1 MQDRYAGDIG
11 DFGKF
16 GLLKALLAEGVSLGV
31 NWYKADPPESERDRD
46 TGTFLHEDGKHKI
59 NPKYFVCDE
68 PLAGALREI
77 SESDVR
83 SIARLEQ
90 AALLNPGKT
99 VYYHEVISVA
109 GRYQWHN
116 NALETL
122 APCEIV
128 FLDPD
133 NGLSVKSVGKGSAK
147 SVKYVWDEELSDYL
161 RRGQSVV
168 LYNHRPRKKPE
179 IFFPEFKERLLGIE
193 GVSNKHI
200 SVLTCPKGTVRDYFL
215 IAAHAK
221 HAGQISSAL
230 CRMAG
235 GLWGKQG
242 LCRIEKL
249 DG

>member
-16 GLLKALLAEGVSLGV
+16 GLLKALLAEGLSLGV
-31 NWYKADPPESERDRD
+31 NWYKAEPPESERDRD

-68 PLAGALREI
+68 PLAGALRKI

-90 AALLNPGKT
+90 AALMDPSKT
-99 VYYHEVISVA
+99 VYYHEMVPVV
-109 GRYQWHN
+109 GRRQWHN
-116 NALETL
+116 KALETL
-122 APCEIV
+122 TSCEVV

-133 NGLSVKSVGKGSAK
+133 NGLSVKSVGKESAK
-147 SVKYVWDEELSDYL
+147 SVKFVWDEELCDYL

-179 IFFPEFKERLLGIE
+179 IFFPAFKERLFGMEGI
-193 GVSNKHI
+193 SNKSV

-215 IAAHAK
+215 IAANAEHAIR
-221 HAGQISSAL
+221 ISSAL
-230 CRMAG
+230 CKMVSG
-235 GLWGKQG
+235 PWGKMG
-242 LCRIEKL
+242 LCRIEKFE
-249 DG
+249 G

>member
-16 GLLKALLAEGVSLGV
+16 GLLKALLSEGFSLGV

-161 RRGQSVV
+161 KRGQSVV

-179 IFFPEFKERLLGIE
+179 TF
-193 GVSNKHI
+193 
-200 SVLTCPKGTVRDYFL
+200 
-215 IAAHAK
+215 
-221 HAGQISSAL
+221 
-230 CRMAG
+230 
-235 GLWGKQG
+235 
-242 LCRIEKL
+242 
-249 DG
+249 